1 MNTPYPAA
9 PACRARAQSPLALD
23 RLLRYH
29 EPIETRPAGRGRTTV
44 LEGAL
49 NLSPLP
55 LAVFVVDAEG
65 RITSWNKACEKLAG
79 YTAADIRHQTLAR
92 IVEFDT
98 PDSPALS
105 VAARADIDSTGN
117 LICANGNRMP
127 VRITVAPQSYD
138 ADLPGSFSVIM
149 IPRNGHGP
157 SRYSLIQDLPVADII
172 EGLPCVFYVI
182 DQSGHL
188 LLWNH
193 QLEEALE
200 MSSEEMPT
208 CHVEGFFDEK
218 ERPLIVKKILAAFD
232 HQSSSHEAELVGKHG
247 KRTTFLFHCVRTN
260 LGNLPCVFGT
270 GLDITARKQSEQ
282 GMRVRERAIYSSV
295 NAIIITCYADGK
307 NHIEYVNPAFE
318 QMTGYTLAEI
328 KGCDPRF
335 MRIEGCDVHEHQR
348 IHDALE
354 RRTSVRS
361 VLRNRRKNGEI
372 FWNDLRIDPVI
383 DLDGEVTHFVAV
395 SNDITEARH
404 YERRLHHLA
413 HHDPLTGLANRTLL
427 QDELK
432 RAIEFALS
440 NELLGALAF
449 LDLDN
454 FKYINDN
461 FGHEAGDVV
470 LREIASRLRASVR
483 EGDTVARVGGDEFV
497 LVIRDQ
503 PSTQHVADLVERI
516 RRSVGAPI
524 TVAGKEIVAGTSIG
538 VSLFPLDGDNVDR
551 VMRAADA
558 AMYHAKSLG
567 KNNCQFYSTELNQ
580 IVHRHLLLE
589 ASLSRAIRNDEL
601 TLDYQPKV
609 DLRTG
614 KVIGAE
620 ALVRWRHPEHGLVSP
635 EEFIPVAEETGL
647 IVPLG
652 EWVLAQACGTAKT
665 LRALGIDDFVI
676 SINLSARQ
684 LRQRQF
690 ARHLAEVLE
699 RHGVDPHMLELE
711 VTESQLMDRPQ
722 EAKQALAE
730 LKSLGVRLSIDD
742 FGTGY
747 SSLSQLQKFPVDV
760 IKIDRSF
767 LGGGLQDG
775 PAVIT
780 RAIIALG
787 HSLKLKV
794 IAEGVE
800 TLEQLAF
807 LRQHDCDQM
816 QGYYFSPALPQD
828 KLQAMVCN
836 DARLPG

>member
-1 MNTPYPAA
+1 M
-9 PACRARAQSPLALD
+9 
-23 RLLRYH
+23 
-29 EPIETRPAGRGRTTV
+29 
-44 LEGAL
+44 

-55 LAVFVVDAEG
+55 LAVFVVDADG

-79 YTAADIRHQTLAR
+79 YTAADIRHHTLTR
-92 IVEFDT
+92 LVEFDE
-98 PDSPALS
+98 PVGQVLS
-105 VAARADIDSTGN
+105 IAARADIESTGH
-117 LICANGNRMP
+117 LVCADGSHMP

-138 ADLPGSFSVIM
+138 ADLSGGFSIIV

-182 DQSGHL
+182 DSSGHL

-200 MSSEEMPT
+200 MSSEELPKRN
-208 CHVEGFFDEK
+208 VKFFFDEK
-218 ERPLIVKKILAAFD
+218 ERPAVVQKILDAFD
-232 HQSSSHEAELVGKHG
+232 QGSSSHEAELVGKHG
-247 KRTTFLFHCVRTN
+247 KRTAFLFHCARTS

-270 GLDITARKQSEQ
+270 GHDISARKQSEQ
-282 GMRVRERAIYSSV
+282 GLRVRERAIYSSV
-295 NAIIITCYADGK
+295 NAIVITCCTSGE
-307 NHIEYVNPAFE
+307 NQIEYVNPAFE

-328 KGCDPRF
+328 KGRNPRF
-335 MRIEGCDVHEHQR
+335 MRVEGCDVHEHKR

-354 RRTSVRS
+354 RKESVRS
-361 VLRNRRKNGEI
+361 VLRNRRRNGEI
-372 FWNDLRIDPVI
+372 FWNDLRIDPVANI
-383 DLDGEVTHFVAV
+383 DGEVTHFVAV
-395 SNDITEARH
+395 INDITEARH

-432 RAIEFALS
+432 HAIDYAV
-440 NELLGALAF
+440 NNGTMGALAF

-461 FGHEAGDVV
+461 FGHEGGDLV
-470 LREIASRLRASVR
+470 LREIAARLRANVR
-483 EGDTVARVGGDEFV
+483 EEDTVARVGGDEFV
-497 LVIRDQ
+497 LVIKEQ
-503 PSTQHVADLVERI
+503 PSAQHVADLVERV
-516 RRSVGAPI
+516 RLSVGAPI
-524 TVAGKEIVAGTSIG
+524 ALSGKEIIPGTSIG

-567 KNNCQFYSTELNQ
+567 KNNCQFYSSELNQ

-609 DLRTG
+609 DLRSG

-620 ALVRWRHPEHGLVSP
+620 ALVRWRHPEQGLISP
-635 EEFIPVAEETGL
+635 EEFIPVAEDTGL

-652 EWVLAQACGTAKT
+652 EWVLAQACGALKT
-665 LRALGIDDFVI
+665 LSALGIQDFVI

-690 ARHLAEVLE
+690 ARHLAQVLA

-711 VTESQLMDRPQ
+711 VTESQLMDRPL
-722 EAKQALAE
+722 EATEALAE
-730 LKSLGVRLSIDD
+730 LKALGVRISIDD

-747 SSLSQLQKFPVDV
+747 SSLSHLQKFPVDV

-767 LGGGLQDG
+767 LGNVQDG

-787 HSLKLKV
+787 HSLKMKV

-807 LRQHDCDQM
+807 LREHDCDQI
-816 QGYYFSPALPQD
+816 QGYYFSPALSQE

-836 DARLPG
+836 DARLPS

>member
-1 MNTPYPAA
+1 M
-9 PACRARAQSPLALD
+9 
-23 RLLRYH
+23 
-29 EPIETRPAGRGRTTV
+29 
-44 LEGAL
+44 

-55 LAVFVVDAEG
+55 LAVFVVDADG
-65 RITSWNKACEKLAG
+65 NITSWNKACEKLAG
-79 YTAADIRHQTLAR
+79 YTAADIRHQALDR
-92 IVEFDT
+92 LIEFDDAREVR
-98 PDSPALS
+98 PSI
-105 VAARADIDSTGN
+105 AARADSDAGGR
-117 LICANGNRMP
+117 LVCANGSRLP
-127 VRITVAPQSYD
+127 VRVTIAPQSFD
-138 ADLPGSFSVIM
+138 TDQPGTFSVIV

-182 DQSGHL
+182 DHSGHL

-200 MSSEEMPT
+200 MSSEELPKSN
-208 CHVEGFFDEK
+208 VKFFFDEK
-218 ERPLIVKKILAAFD
+218 ERPAIVQKILDAFD
-232 HQSSSHEAELVGKHG
+232 RGSSSHEAELVGKHG
-247 KRTTFLFHCVRTN
+247 KRTSFLFHCARTS
-260 LGNLPCVFGT
+260 LGSLPCVFGT
-270 GLDITARKQSEQ
+270 GLDISARKQSEQ
-282 GMRVRERAIYSSV
+282 GLRVRERAIYSSV
-295 NAIIITCYADGK
+295 NAIIITCCTDGQ
-307 NHIEYVNPAFE
+307 NQIEYVNPAFE

-328 KGCDPRF
+328 KGRDPRF
-335 MRIEGCDVHEHQR
+335 MRIEGCDVQEHQR
-348 IHDALE
+348 IHEALVNQ
-354 RRTSVRS
+354 TSVRV

-383 DLDGEVTHFVAV
+383 NLDGEVTHFVAV
-395 SNDITEARH
+395 ISDITEARH

-432 RAIEFALS
+432 RAIEHAVHDGV
-440 NELLGALAF
+440 LGALAF

-461 FGHEAGDVV
+461 FGHEAGDAV
-470 LREIASRLRASVR
+470 LREIANRLRDSVR
-483 EGDTVARVGGDEFV
+483 EDDTVARVGGDEFV
-497 LVIRDQ
+497 LVIKDQ
-503 PSTQHVADLVERI
+503 PSAAHVADLVERV
-516 RRSVGAPI
+516 RRNVAAPI
-524 TVAGKEIVAGTSIG
+524 LAAGKEIVPGTSIG

-551 VMRAADA
+551 IMRAADA

-567 KNNCQFYSTELNQ
+567 KNNCQFYSPELNQ
-580 IVHRHLLLE
+580 IVHQHLLLE

-609 DLRTG
+609 DLRSG

-620 ALVRWRHPEHGLVSP
+620 ALVRWRHPEQGLISP
-635 EEFIPVAEETGL
+635 EQFIPVAEETGL

-652 EWVLAQACGTAKT
+652 EWVLAQACGTLKT
-665 LRALGIDDFVI
+665 LSALGIEDFVI

-690 ARHLAEVLE
+690 ARHLGEVLR
-699 RHGVDPHMLELE
+699 RHGVAPHMLELE
-711 VTESQLMDRPQ
+711 VTESQLMDRPL
-722 EAKQALAE
+722 EATEALAE
-730 LKSLGVRLSIDD
+730 LKALGVRLSIDD

-747 SSLSQLQKFPVDV
+747 SSLSHLQKFPVDV

-767 LGGGLQDG
+767 LGGGVHDG
-775 PAVIT
+775 HAVIT

-800 TLEQLAF
+800 TLEQLSF

-828 KLQAMVCN
+828 KLQAMLCN
-836 DARLPG
+836 DARLPS